1 MSLQAK
7 SRMMNEFSLVAAN
20 LECLRGSLERL
31 AARIQQG
38 RIGEEL
44 GSALLHTH
52 RLSEAFYHARDRAED
67 LTRFLDWDDAR
78 RPAGH
83 E

>member
-1 MSLQAK
+1 MSIQAK
-7 SRMMNEFSLVAAN
+7 SRLMNEFSLVASN
-20 LECLRGSLERL
+20 LELLRGSLERL
-31 AARIQQG
+31 ASHVQRG

-44 GSALLHTH
+44 GSALLHAH
-52 RLSEAFYHARDRAED
+52 KLSEAFYYARDRAED

-78 RPAGH
+78 KPAGH